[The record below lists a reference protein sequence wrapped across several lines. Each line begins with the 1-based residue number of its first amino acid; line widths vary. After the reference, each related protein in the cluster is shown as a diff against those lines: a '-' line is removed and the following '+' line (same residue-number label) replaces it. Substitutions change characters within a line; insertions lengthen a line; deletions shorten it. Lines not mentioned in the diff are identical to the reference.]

1 MFKEK
6 ISKDI
11 FPKVKLVERNWGL
24 HVLIVEKS
32 KCVIPYM
39 FFLISK
45 CNRHKCKM
53 LKKDDNYVFYE

>member
-39 FFLISK
+39 FFFDFQVQQTQ
-45 CNRHKCKM
+45 M
-53 LKKDDNYVFYE
+53 

>member
-39 FFLISK
+39 FFFLFPSATDTNVK
-45 CNRHKCKM
+45 C
-53 LKKDDNYVFYE
+53 